1 MGADDRDA
9 EGRMSEPPL
18 WWQRAE
24 RTRRDKEQRLR
35 DDARLRLR
43 RIELAAR
50 RRLMAEPA
58 LADDLS
64 AVRDSE
70 RFAAPFLERIG
81 IRGRVQ
87 LLLWGGMAA
96 VGACTIF
103 SFFTAPLMGLGTA
116 TSAILVMTMLVL
128 SYVM

>member
-1 MGADDRDA
+1 MDT
-9 EGRMSEPPL
+9 EPVIPEPSQ

-24 RTRRDKEQRLR
+24 RARREKERRLR
-35 DDARLRLR
+35 KDAVGRLR
-43 RIELAAR
+43 RIEAFARERLAAG
-50 RRLMAEPA
+50 PA
-58 LADDLS
+58 RSKDLPI
-64 AVRDSE
+64 VLDSE

-87 LLLWGGMAA
+87 LLLWSGFAA

-103 SFFTAPLMGLGTA
+103 SFFTAPLMELGTA
-116 TSAILVMTMLVL
+116 TSAILVATMLIL